1 MSIRTI
7 YAEENREA
15 EIESW
20 LIRKEEEQGTFL
32 LMCLFIVILVTVSVD
47 AQGRST

>member
-20 LIRKEEEQGTFL
+20 LIRQEEEQANFL
-32 LMCLFIVILVTVSVD
+32 FICLLIVILVTVSVD
-47 AQGRST
+47 VQGRNT